1 MVSTNSLTGGELMLL
16 VRKRRG
22 LSQKQA
28 GENCDVSRATWSK
41 WERDI
46 VEPPFG
52 TVMSEPPT
60 AQELAMLQRR
70 RKGMTQKDIA
80 EEVGCSR
87 YWVSQMETGQADS
100 KVLEGYWE

>member
-1 MVSTNSLTGGELMLL
+1 MAQQYLTIGERMLI

-28 GENCDVSRATWSK
+28 AEQVNVSRATWSK
-41 WERDI
+41 WERDL

-52 TVMSEPPT
+52 TMMGLAPSPH
-60 AQELAMLQRR
+60 ELTMIQRR